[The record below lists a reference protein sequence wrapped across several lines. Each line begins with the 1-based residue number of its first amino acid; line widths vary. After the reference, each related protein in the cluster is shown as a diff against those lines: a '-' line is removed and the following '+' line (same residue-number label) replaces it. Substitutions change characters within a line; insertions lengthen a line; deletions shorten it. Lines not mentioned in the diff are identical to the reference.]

1 MGLRPQ
7 FKIYTSNCRVDEKEQ
22 KIQKKVLSIFKGR
35 PLKSFIKGGQSVF
48 ILSKW
53 DIEQNKIGKP
63 WST

>member
-7 FKIYTSNCRVDEKEQ
+7 FKIYTRCCRVDEEEQ
-22 KIQKKVLSIFKGR
+22 KKKVLSIFKGR